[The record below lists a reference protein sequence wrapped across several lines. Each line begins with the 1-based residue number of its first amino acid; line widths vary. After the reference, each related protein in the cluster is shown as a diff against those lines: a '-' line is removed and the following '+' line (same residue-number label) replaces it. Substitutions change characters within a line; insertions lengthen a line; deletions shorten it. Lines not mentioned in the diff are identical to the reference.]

1 MDFALARYN
10 MVESQIRPNRVTDER
25 LIAAMESLPREAF
38 VPADLQGV
46 AYTDKA
52 LALSDGRFLMEPM
65 VMARLLQAASPTAS
79 DLALSIGCGTGYGP
93 AVLAKLVGTVV
104 AVEKDAAL
112 SQHTSRTLSEL
123 GIDTVAVVEDDFKT
137 GCPAQG
143 PYDVIFF
150 DGAVDEIPQS
160 IAEQLAEGGRLV
172 AVVLGDGTGRGML
185 MTRHQGVL
193 SSVEVFDAT
202 TAPLPGFERPEK
214 FVF

>member
-1 MDFALARYN
+1 MDFDLARRN
-10 MVESQIRPNRVTDER
+10 MVESQIRPNRVTDMH
-25 LIAAMESLPREAF
+25 LIEAMESLPREAF

-46 AYTDKA
+46 AYTDTA
-52 LALSDGRFLMEPM
+52 LSLSDGRFLMEPM
-65 VMARLLQAASPTAS
+65 VMARLIQAASPGPS
-79 DLALSIGCGTGYGP
+79 DLALSVGCGTGYGP

-104 AVEKDAAL
+104 AVESDSSLA
-112 SQHTSRTLSEL
+112 QHTQRILSEL

-143 PYDVIFF
+143 PYDVIYF
-150 DGAVDEIPQS
+150 DGAVDEIPRS

-172 AVVLGDGTGRGML
+172 AVVLGRGTGRAML

-202 TAPLPGFERPEK
+202 TVRLPGFEPPEK